1 MLAQD
6 VMHAI
11 PPPVRRV
18 PRGAWRDGSMHFGER
33 SLVGEVPVAI
43 AYDGATYAVLMA
55 TPSDLEDFV
64 LGFSR
69 TEGIIAAGGE
79 IAELSVIGVPEGI
92 VLQIWLSENRS
103 IALAARRRRL
113 IGPAGSACA
122 VSRAWPKRIAR
133 LWLSEIQTRTYR

>member
-1 MLAQD
+1 
-6 VMHAI
+6 
-11 PPPVRRV
+11 
-18 PRGAWRDGSMHFGER
+18 MHFGER
-33 SLVGEVPVAI
+33 SLVEEVPVAI

-64 LGFSR
+64 RGFSR

-133 LWLSEIQTRTYR
+133 YRRRAPAYR